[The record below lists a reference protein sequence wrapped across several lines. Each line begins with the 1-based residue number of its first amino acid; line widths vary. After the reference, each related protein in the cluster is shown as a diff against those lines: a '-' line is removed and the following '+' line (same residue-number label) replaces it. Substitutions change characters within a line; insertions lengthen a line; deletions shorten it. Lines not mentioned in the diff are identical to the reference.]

1 MLRNFS
7 FVIRFNDLVSVD
19 KPIEI
24 LKFVSRNLKSN
35 LYFCKMFKNAFFI
48 FAALF
53 LISCGKDPVPKPY
66 GELRLEYPA
75 PKYQKFENNC
85 SYTFEYSDFAKITD
99 AKKPCWYYLNYPK
112 MKAKLFVTY
121 YPIQNDFADHIR
133 EAEKMVYEHTIKAS
147 AIDTKSFEYPA
158 KKVYGNFYELKG
170 QSASNLQF
178 YITDSTKHFVT
189 AYLYFNTRPKPDSLA
204 PAVDYIKKDMKHLLD
219 TFEWKN

>member
-1 MLRNFS
+1 MIKK
-7 FVIRFNDLVSVD
+7 VIF
-19 KPIEI
+19 I
-24 LKFVSRNLKSN
+24 FVSL
-35 LYFCKMFKNAFFI
+35 L
-48 FAALF
+48 

-66 GELRLEYPA
+66 GELRLEYPT

-85 SYTFEYSDFAKITD
+85 AYTFEYSDFANITA

-112 MKAKLFVTY
+112 MKAKVFVTY
-121 YPIQNDFADHIR
+121 YPIQNDFAQHIK

-147 AIDTKSFEYPA
+147 SIDTKSFEYPE

-204 PAVDYIKKDMKHLLD
+204 PAVNYIKNDMKHLLD
-219 TFEWKN
+219 TFEWKK